1 MPVEFQDLTCP
12 KPSDDVVSRI
22 KKDTKAKKEL
32 KEALLY
38 EQVDFEDETNTG
50 NTRGRKCTPVT
61 RSRQRMNPSVTTK
74 KTTQRTNV
82 SNESDSNSDVEDS
95 NIVTMGDNITFVAS
109 SKKRKIRES
118 PKRSKDS
125 SSIVSGLQFVEEM
138 GLITQPPLTSKKNT
152 SQTDG
157 SVNPSIDK
165 GDVSTVDY
173 HLSVVD
179 SQPSEALPPTELPF
193 LEDDRKLPA
202 VIQKPYVD
210 ESVGGNSTEL
220 EKKRSITN

>member
-38 EQVDFEDETNTG
+38 EQVDFEDDTNTG

-61 RSRQRMNPSVTTK
+61 RSRQRMNPSVRT
-74 KTTQRTNV
+74 KTTTRRTNV
-82 SNESDSNSDVEDS
+82 SNDSDSNSDVEDP
-95 NIVTMGDNITFVAS
+95 NIVTMGDNITFVAL
-109 SKKRKIRES
+109 SKKRKIKES

-125 SSIVSGLQFVEEM
+125 SSIISGLQFAEEM
-138 GLITQPPLTSKKNT
+138 GLMTQPPLTSKKNS
-152 SQTDG
+152 SQTDS
-157 SVNPSIDK
+157 SVNASIDK
-165 GDVSTVDY
+165 GVVSTVDY

-193 LEDDRKLPA
+193 LEDNHKLPA
-202 VIQKPYVD
+202 VIQKPDVD
-210 ESVGGNSTEL
+210 E
-220 EKKRSITN
+220 